1 MDIGWVE
8 VFVVGNRGPVVVSGE
23 TLGFV
28 VTVGSINGGDVP
40 PVSAGLDDVVLSV
53 YGTTAD
59 QEVVSEW
66 ETKGVVVSVTF
77 RDGAEVVVVAAS
89 SSLDVLVSVVVTLVV
104 AVLQSDVEEV
114 GAWVVVVAVEY
125 RTDAGS
131 CDAVV
136 EEVVSLDE
144 VMGRVLCV
152 VTSTDV
158 VSSLGT
164 DVVLLV
170 TNGST
175 DVTDFVVL
183 VALTVDG
190 DTFPISTSGRVL

>member
-1 MDIGWVE
+1 MDIGCVE
-8 VFVVGNRGPVVVSGE
+8 VSVTGNRGPVVVSGE

-77 RDGAEVVVVAAS
+77 RGGAEVVVVAAS
-89 SSLDVLVSVVVTLVV
+89 VSLDVLVSVVVTLVV

-136 EEVVSLDE
+136 EEVVCLDE
-144 VMGRVLCV
+144 VMGKVLCV

-164 DVVLLV
+164 DVVLRV
-170 TNGST
+170 TSGSN

-190 DTFPISTSGRVL
+190 DTFPISASGKVL

>member
-8 VFVVGNRGPVVVSGE
+8 VSVVGNRGPVVVSGE

-28 VTVGSINGGDVP
+28 VTVGSINEGDVP

-77 RDGAEVVVVAAS
+77 RGGAEVVVVAAS
-89 SSLDVLVSVVVTLVV
+89 VSLDVLVSVVVTLVV

-144 VMGRVLCV
+144 VMGKVLCV

-164 DVVLLV
+164 DVVLRV
-170 TNGST
+170 TNGSN

-190 DTFPISTSGRVL
+190 DTFPISASGKVL

>member
-8 VFVVGNRGPVVVSGE
+8 VSVVGNRGPVVVSGE

-28 VTVGSINGGDVP
+28 VTVGSINEGDVP
-40 PVSAGLDDVVLSV
+40 PVSADLDDVVLSV

-77 RDGAEVVVVAAS
+77 RGGAEVVVVAAS
-89 SSLDVLVSVVVTLVV
+89 VSLDVLVSVVVTLVV

-144 VMGRVLCV
+144 VMGKVLCV
-152 VTSTDV
+152 VTSADV

-164 DVVLLV
+164 DVLLV
-170 TNGST
+170 TNGSN

-190 DTFPISTSGRVL
+190 DTFPISASGKVL

>member
-28 VTVGSINGGDVP
+28 VTVGSINRGDVP

-77 RDGAEVVVVAAS
+77 RGGVEVVVVAAS

-131 CDAVV
+131 CDTVV

-183 VALTVDG
+183 VALIVDG
-190 DTFPISTSGRVL
+190 DTFAISTSGKVL